1 MSVEISIESPLA
13 QALNSAIQP
22 KLVEVGWSSGGGDE
36 GQLAEYILLMLAN
49 NKTQE
54 QIAAELSSDLL
65 GLGPDDPGARDFSQW
80 LFQQID
86 ILNSAQNGTNGPATT
101 DEQANLQDAD
111 MGDVSDAG
119 DGKVYAFSSVDL
131 SQPDTSLPTRP
142 PKLTRYPRPT
152 GPKSICTGLDARL
165 VT

>member
-65 GLGPDDPGARDFSQW
+65 GL
-80 LFQQID
+80 
-86 ILNSAQNGTNGPATT
+86 
-101 DEQANLQDAD
+101 
-111 MGDVSDAG
+111 
-119 DGKVYAFSSVDL
+119 
-131 SQPDTSLPTRP
+131 
-142 PKLTRYPRPT
+142 
-152 GPKSICTGLDARL
+152 
-165 VT
+165 